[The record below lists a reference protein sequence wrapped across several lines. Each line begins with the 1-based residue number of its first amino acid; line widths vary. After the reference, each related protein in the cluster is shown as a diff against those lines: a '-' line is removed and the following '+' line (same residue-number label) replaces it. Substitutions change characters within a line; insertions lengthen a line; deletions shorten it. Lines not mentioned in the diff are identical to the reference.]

1 MQPEERMVLDAGLP
15 QVLTR
20 TVTDHVEPDQIVHV
34 IILKIQQRPTYGF

>member
-1 MQPEERMVLDAGLP
+1 MQPEEGMMLYAGLP

-34 IILKIQQRPTYGF
+34 IVLKIQQRTTYGF